1 MAYAWSR
8 RFMMSNLGDSGV
20 SVAQA
25 GHWLWQRPHSVHVVK
40 SRMPFH
46 EFALLEWVTDVD

>member
-1 MAYAWSR
+1 
-8 RFMMSNLGDSGV
+8 MMSSLGDSGF

-46 EFALLEWVTDVD
+46 EFALLEWVADVDQLGA